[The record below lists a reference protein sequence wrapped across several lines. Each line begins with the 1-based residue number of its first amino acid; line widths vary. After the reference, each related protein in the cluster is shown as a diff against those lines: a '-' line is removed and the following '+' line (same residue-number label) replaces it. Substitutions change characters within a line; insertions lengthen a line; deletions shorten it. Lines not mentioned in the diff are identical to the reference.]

1 MKSFLLR
8 AVFGLIAVFLI
19 SGSAFASC
27 SAPANAIE
35 AENCLPGTPSTQ
47 WYVSG
52 AGDLTIQGF
61 ATNMSVNVGQTV
73 SFKIS
78 TTASAYHI
86 EIYRMGYYQGNGA
99 RLITSFTPTASLAQ
113 GQPACM
119 TDTAS
124 RLYDCGNWKVSA
136 TWAVPSNATSGIYFA
151 HLIRNDNGNDSL
163 IFFVVRNDSSTSS
176 ILFQTSD
183 ESWQAYNGYGGHS
196 LYGATGFDLTNRAY
210 KVSYNRPLVS
220 IETQTQPLYAE
231 YPMVRWLEAN
241 GYDVSYFSSVDASQS
256 GTLIKNHKIFL
267 SVGHD
272 EYVSGPKRTNIEA
285 ARDAGVNL
293 AFFSGNEFFWKTRWE
308 NSIDGSNTP
317 NRTLV
322 CYKETLGPNSVPT
335 ATAMQDP
342 LDPPTWTGTWRDAI
356 KSPPADGG
364 RPENALTGQLFRV
377 NGPGADNTDLNIE
390 IPAADGKM
398 RFWRNTAVAAQSS
411 NQTWTLPDGTLGY
424 EWDAEE
430 DNGFRPAGLFDLST
444 STYTLTEDY
453 LQDSGGIYGA
463 GVATHHMSLY
473 RASSGALVFGAGTVQ
488 WSWGLDPN
496 HDGDGSVPH
505 ADVNMQQ
512 ATVNL
517 FADMGVQPVTLQ
529 AGLVS
534 ASASTDT
541 VPPTST
547 ITSPIQG
554 STFPPFSVVTIQ
566 GTASDVGGA
575 VAGIEVST
583 DGGTTW
589 HRANGRGTWSYTW
602 NVSGVG
608 TVNIR
613 SRAVDDSGNLETP
626 SGGITVTVPAPAF
639 VTIFNSGATP
649 STPDAGADSPVELG
663 VKFKADSNGTI
674 IGIRFYKSNLNSGT
688 HVGNLWSSSGT
699 LLATGTF
706 TAETASGWQQLNF
719 STPIAVSANTVYV
732 ASYHTTGG
740 HYSAD
745 QNYFK
750 NAGFDNPPLHA
761 LQDGISGANGV
772 FAYGANSSFPSS
784 GFNSS
789 NYWVDVAFTPSAT
802 LNSIT
807 VTPANPAIASG
818 STQQFVATGTFSD
831 NSTQN
836 ISSQVT
842 WSSSNGGVATINST
856 GLATG
861 VAGGSSTI
869 KATQGSVNG
878 STTLTVQP
886 TALSIT
892 TASLP
897 AGTVGQAYSNALAA
911 SGGTAPYTWTVSSGT
926 LPTGLTLT
934 TAGQISG
941 TPSAAATFTFTVQVA
956 DGGAPQQIASKQ
968 LSITVA
974 AAPTTRTIWTS
985 TTVPGTVDAGADSAV
1000 ELGVKFKSDVNGSI
1014 VGIRFYKASTNLGT
1028 HVANLWTSTGTLLAT
1043 ATFTSETASG
1053 WQQVNF
1059 ANPVAITANTV
1070 YVASYHSTGGHYSVD
1085 QNFFTTAG
1093 VDNVPLHALQ
1103 SGVSGANGVY
1113 AYGSSSSFPSN
1124 ASPVF

>member
-1 MKSFLLR
+1 M
-8 AVFGLIAVFLI
+8 
-19 SGSAFASC
+19 
-27 SAPANAIE
+27 
-35 AENCLPGTPSTQ
+35 
-47 WYVSG
+47 
-52 AGDLTIQGF
+52 
-61 ATNMSVNVGQTV
+61 
-73 SFKIS
+73 
-78 TTASAYHI
+78 
-86 EIYRMGYYQGNGA
+86 
-99 RLITSFTPTASLAQ
+99 
-113 GQPACM
+113 
-119 TDTAS
+119 
-124 RLYDCGNWKVSA
+124 
-136 TWAVPSNATSGIYFA
+136 
-151 HLIRNDNGNDSL
+151 
-163 IFFVVRNDSSTSS
+163 
-176 ILFQTSD
+176 
-183 ESWQAYNGYGGHS
+183 
-196 LYGATGFDLTNRAY
+196 
-210 KVSYNRPLVS
+210 
-220 IETQTQPLYAE
+220 
-231 YPMVRWLEAN
+231 
-241 GYDVSYFSSVDASQS
+241 
-256 GTLIKNHKIFL
+256 
-267 SVGHD
+267 
-272 EYVSGPKRTNIEA
+272 
-285 ARDAGVNL
+285 
-293 AFFSGNEFFWKTRWE
+293 
-308 NSIDGSNTP
+308 
-317 NRTLV
+317 
-322 CYKETLGPNSVPT
+322 
-335 ATAMQDP
+335 
-342 LDPPTWTGTWRDAI
+342 
-356 KSPPADGG
+356 
-364 RPENALTGQLFRV
+364 
-377 NGPGADNTDLNIE
+377 
-390 IPAADGKM
+390 
-398 RFWRNTAVAAQSS
+398 
-411 NQTWTLPDGTLGY
+411 
-424 EWDAEE
+424 
-430 DNGFRPAGLFDLST
+430 
-444 STYTLTEDY
+444 
-453 LQDSGGIYGA
+453 
-463 GVATHHMSLY
+463 
-473 RASSGALVFGAGTVQ
+473 
-488 WSWGLDPN
+488 
-496 HDGDGSVPH
+496 
-505 ADVNMQQ
+505 
-512 ATVNL
+512 
-517 FADMGVQPVTLQ
+517 
-529 AGLVS
+529 
-534 ASASTDT
+534 
-541 VPPTST
+541 
-547 ITSPIQG
+547 
-554 STFPPFSVVTIQ
+554 
-566 GTASDVGGA
+566 GGA

-626 SGGITVTVPAPAF
+626 SGGITVTVPAPTF
-639 VTIFNSGATP
+639 VTIFSSGATP

-674 IGIRFYKSNLNSGT
+674 IGIRFYKSNLTRYSRRQSVVKLRYLARDW
-688 HVGNLWSSSGT
+688 HVYSRNCIGVA
-699 LLATGTF
+699 ATEF
-706 TAETASGWQQLNF
+706 LN
-719 STPIAVSANTVYV
+719 ADCGVGHTVYV
-732 ASYHTTGG
+732 ASYHTNGG

-772 FAYGANSSFPSS
+772 FAYGANSTFPSS

-842 WSSSNGGVATINST
+842 WSSSNSGVATINST

-934 TAGQISG
+934 SAGQISG

-1124 ASPVF
+1124 DTVF